1 MRDERCF
8 PVVRK
13 FEMSNLKIFSNL
25 NFRAKTKHFCP
36 ERQSY
41 SRYQEKNMF
50 FFIKNCLSISV
61 MTIKCLISDKC
72 KHESLHLRYGF
83 SFHCEEYFCQRGYYT
98 PPQCQQQKC
107 AVLLA
112 EYPGQW
118 IQSLLYYIKLKS
130 NPEGLK
136 VPSSKKLYQQIF
148 YFQKSQDPKINQR

>member
-1 MRDERCF
+1 
-8 PVVRK
+8 
-13 FEMSNLKIFSNL
+13 
-25 NFRAKTKHFCP
+25 
-36 ERQSY
+36 
-41 SRYQEKNMF
+41 
-50 FFIKNCLSISV
+50 

-118 IQSLLYYIKLKS
+118 TQSLLYYIKLKS

>member
-1 MRDERCF
+1 MKEFF
-8 PVVRK
+8 PDVRK

-41 SRYQEKNMF
+41 SRYQEKNMLF

-61 MTIKCLISDKC
+61 MTIKCLIPDKC

-107 AVLLA
+107 AILLA

-136 VPSSKKLYQQIF
+136 VPSRKKLYLQIF